1 MKSIPT
7 FCRVCEPSCALIA
20 QIADGKV
27 TRLQPDKHLV
37 DLATTCHD
45 AAGTLIA
52 RGRALVLARDVAG
65 AFL

>member
-27 TRLQPDKHLV
+27 TRLQPDKAHPV
-37 DLATTCHD
+37 SKGFACHK
-45 AAGTLIA
+45 GCLLYTSPSP
-52 RGRALVLARDVAG
+52 RDP
-65 AFL
+65 